1 MHARGYL
8 SVGHRVSPLGGNVN
22 GDLGNQLLATFSFL
36 PFIYA
41 LRSDTMYFCC
51 ARQSQLAAAAAL
63 FIYLFSSF
71 SVLITGSHLF
81 IIYFNSIILFY
92 FFALPAF

>member
-1 MHARGYL
+1 MHARGYLSVGHRGL

-22 GDLGNQLLATFSFL
+22 GDLGNQLLATF
-36 PFIYA
+36 YA

-63 FIYLFSSF
+63 FIYLF
-71 SVLITGSHLF
+71 
-81 IIYFNSIILFY
+81 ILFVLGIDY
-92 FFALPAF
+92 R